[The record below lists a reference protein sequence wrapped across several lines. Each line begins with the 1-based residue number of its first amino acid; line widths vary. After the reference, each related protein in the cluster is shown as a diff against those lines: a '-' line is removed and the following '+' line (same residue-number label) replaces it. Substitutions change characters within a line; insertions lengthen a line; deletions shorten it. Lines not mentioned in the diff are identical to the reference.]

1 MQSGSIIEIQAAF
14 GVFMKKLLI
23 AFSFCVAI
31 LSLSTSAEAGSAQFL
46 LDARTGEVLASEN
59 PDELNHPA
67 SLTKMMTI
75 YMVLDAIHAGKLS
88 WDSPVPFS
96 KYASARPPT
105 KLRVK
110 PGDSITVKEAVLA
123 MIVLSANDVATA
135 VGEKLGGS
143 EEGFAALMTRKAR
156 SLGMLN
162 TTFFNASGLPND
174 QQFTTARDMST
185 LGVALMRDFPRDYEL
200 FATKSFAFRGRTIN
214 GHNNLMYRY
223 KGMDGIK
230 TGYTNA
236 SGFNL
241 VSAVENKG
249 RRVIGVVMGGRTA
262 ASRDKLMEKLIDA
275 NIKKASTGTQLVAS
289 HTTGVQMDL
298 ARMGGD
304 VPVPASR
311 QSAMAAVQGMAGA
324 TGVGTSDVAAAY
336 AEGDLAPAEQPLTAT
351 IPRVTPRA
359 NVGVTANANAGAPVA
374 GQGAQQASTLSAGE
388 RKWQIQIAAATS
400 AQAAMEL
407 LSDARDKVGAPLKN
421 LDTYTEMVTRNGTTF
436 YRARFTGFET
446 KDEARTVC
454 DKLVRERYDC
464 VLMPARG

>member
-1 MQSGSIIEIQAAF
+1 
-14 GVFMKKLLI
+14 MKKLLI

-31 LSLSTSAEAGSAQFL
+31 LSLSTSAQAGSAQLL

-59 PDELNHPA
+59 PDALNHPA

-110 PGDSITVKEAVLA
+110 AGDSITVKEAVLA

-135 VGEKLGGS
+135 VGEKIGGS

-185 LGVALMRDFPRDYEL
+185 LGVALMRDFPKEYEL

-241 VSAVENKG
+241 VSAVESNG
-249 RRVIGVVMGGRTA
+249 RRVVGVIMGGRTA

-275 NIKKASTGTQLVAS
+275 NIKKASPGTQLVAS

-298 ARMGGD
+298 ARLGD
-304 VPVPASR
+304 TIPVPASR
-311 QSAMAAVQGMAGA
+311 QSAVAAVQGMAGA
-324 TGVGTSDVAAAY
+324 TGVGTTDVAAAY
-336 AEGDLAPAEQPLTAT
+336 AEGDLAPAEQPLTAA
-351 IPRVTPRA
+351 IPRATPRA
-359 NVGVTANANAGAPVA
+359 NAAATAAA
-374 GQGAQQASTLSAGE
+374 QGAQQASAASTTGE

-400 AQAAMEL
+400 AQAAMDL

-436 YRARFTGFET
+436 YRARFTGFDT

-454 DKLVRERYDC
+454 DKLVRQRYDC

>member
-1 MQSGSIIEIQAAF
+1 
-14 GVFMKKLLI
+14 MKKLLI

-31 LSLSTSAEAGSAQFL
+31 LSLSTSAEAGSAQLL

-110 PGDSITVKEAVLA
+110 VGDSITVKEAVLA

-135 VGEKLGGS
+135 VGEKIGGS

-162 TTFFNASGLPND
+162 TTFFNASGLPHD

-185 LGVALMRDFPRDYEL
+185 LGVALIRDFPKDYEL

-241 VSAVENKG
+241 VSAVEDKG

-275 NIKKASTGTQLVAS
+275 NLGKASTGTQLVAS
-289 HTTGVQMDL
+289 RTTGVQMDL
-298 ARMGGD
+298 ARLGD
-304 VPVPASR
+304 DIPVPGSR

-324 TGVGTSDVAAAY
+324 TGVGSSNVAAAY
-336 AEGDLAPAEQPLTAT
+336 AEGDLAPAEQPLTAA
-351 IPRVTPRA
+351 IPRLAPRA
-359 NVGVTANANAGAPVA
+359 ETADGAIVA
-374 GQGAQQASTLSAGE
+374 GQGAQHATAASTTGE

-400 AQAAMEL
+400 AQAAMDL
-407 LSDARDKVGAPLKN
+407 LSDARNKVGGSLKS

-446 KDEARTVC
+446 KDEARTAC
-454 DKLVRERYDC
+454 DKLVRQRYDC

>member
-1 MQSGSIIEIQAAF
+1 MS
-14 GVFMKKLLI
+14 KLLI

-31 LSLSTSAEAGSAQFL
+31 LSLSTSAQAGSAQLL

-59 PDELNHPA
+59 PDVLNHPA
-67 SLTKMMTI
+67 SLTKMMTV

-110 PGDSITVKEAVLA
+110 AGDKITVKEAVLA

-135 VGEKLGGS
+135 VGEKIGGS

-162 TTFFNASGLPND
+162 STFFNASGLPHA

-185 LGVALMRDFPRDYEL
+185 LGVALMRDFPEDYEL
-200 FATKSFAFRGRTIN
+200 FSTKSFAFRGRTIN

-241 VSAVENKG
+241 VSAVESDG
-249 RRVIGVVMGGRTA
+249 RRIVGVVMGGRTA
-262 ASRDKLMEKLIDA
+262 ASRDKLMEKLINA
-275 NIKKASTGTQLVAS
+275 NIKKASTGTQLLAS
-289 HTTGVQMDL
+289 RTTAVQMDL

-304 VPVPASR
+304 VPVPVSR

-324 TGVGTSDVAAAY
+324 TGVATTDVASAY
-336 AEGDLAPAEQPLTAT
+336 AEGDLAPAAEPLTAA
-351 IPRVTPRA
+351 IPRA
-359 NVGVTANANAGAPVA
+359 AVGA
-374 GQGAQQASTLSAGE
+374 GQGAQRASAASTTGE

-436 YRARFTGFET
+436 YRARFTGFDT

-454 DKLVRERYDC
+454 DKLVRQRYDC

>member
-1 MQSGSIIEIQAAF
+1 
-14 GVFMKKLLI
+14 MKKLLI

-31 LSLSTSAEAGSAQFL
+31 LSLSTSAEAGSAQLL

-110 PGDSITVKEAVLA
+110 AGDSITVKEAVLA

-135 VGEKLGGS
+135 VGEKIGGS

-162 TTFFNASGLPND
+162 TTFFNASGLPHD

-185 LGVALMRDFPRDYEL
+185 LGVALIRDFPKDYEL

-241 VSAVENKG
+241 VSAVESNG

-262 ASRDKLMEKLIDA
+262 ASRDRLMEKLIDA

-289 HTTGVQMDL
+289 RTTGVQMDL
-298 ARMGGD
+298 ARLGD
-304 VPVPASR
+304 AIPVPASR
-311 QSAMAAVQGMAGA
+311 QSAVAAVQGMAGA
-324 TGVGTSDVAAAY
+324 TGVGTTEVAAAY
-336 AEGDLAPAEQPLTAT
+336 AEGDLAPAQEPLTAA
-351 IPRVTPRA
+351 IPRA
-359 NVGVTANANAGAPVA
+359 NVGAGKISAT
-374 GQGAQQASTLSAGE
+374 QGAQQASATSTTGE

-407 LSDARDKVGAPLKN
+407 LSDARDKVGGPLKS

-446 KDEARTVC
+446 KEEARTAC
-454 DKLVRERYDC
+454 DKLVRQRYDC

>member
-1 MQSGSIIEIQAAF
+1 
-14 GVFMKKLLI
+14 MKKLLI

-31 LSLSTSAEAGSAQFL
+31 LSLSTSAEAGSAQLL

-110 PGDSITVKEAVLA
+110 AGDSITVKEAVLA

-135 VGEKLGGS
+135 VGEKIGGS

-162 TTFFNASGLPND
+162 TTFFNASGLPHD

-185 LGVALMRDFPRDYEL
+185 LGVALIRDFPKDYEL

-241 VSAVENKG
+241 VSAVESNG

-262 ASRDKLMEKLIDA
+262 ASRDRLMEKLIDA

-289 HTTGVQMDL
+289 RTTGVQMDL
-298 ARMGGD
+298 ARLGD
-304 VPVPASR
+304 AIPVPASR
-311 QSAMAAVQGMAGA
+311 QSAVAAVQGMAGA
-324 TGVGTSDVAAAY
+324 TGVGTTEVAAAY
-336 AEGDLAPAEQPLTAT
+336 AEGDLAPAQEPLTAA
-351 IPRVTPRA
+351 IPRA
-359 NVGVTANANAGAPVA
+359 SVGAGKVA
-374 GQGAQQASTLSAGE
+374 ATQGAQQASATSTTGE

-407 LSDARDKVGAPLKN
+407 LSDARDKVGGPLKS

-446 KDEARTVC
+446 KEEARTAC
-454 DKLVRERYDC
+454 DKLVRQRYDC